1 MKKGL
6 NKTERYYLSILK
18 ANQACPKSLYDCY
31 KAPSTNK
38 AHIDAFIRGECHERN
53 GFGYSILTSTCH
65 FFTCGYFYSASE
77 TGELRACIKL
87 PTRTLDFAVVE

>member
-18 ANQACPKSLYDCY
+18 AKQACPKSLYDCY
-31 KAPSTNK
+31 KVPSTYK
-38 AHIDAFIRGECHERN
+38 VHIDAFIRGECHERN
-53 GFGYSILTSTCH
+53 GFGYSILTSTH
-65 FFTCGYFYSASE
+65 YFFTCGYFYPNSE
-77 TGELRACIKL
+77 TGELRAHIEL